1 MSEIAGRNL
10 LVTGAASGIGRL
22 LALKAAIAGAT
33 VVLWDIDAMGL
44 EKLLTEI
51 QTNGGKAFS
60 YRCDVSTRQEVY
72 RIAEQVR
79 ADVGMV
85 DILINNAG
93 VVSGKPL
100 LECTDEQIQR
110 TMDVNITAHFWTV
123 RAFLPG
129 MIQANRG
136 HIVTIASAGGI
147 VGASRMVDYCASK
160 FAAFGFDEAL
170 RMEIRKNRWR
180 IKTTVVCPYYINTG
194 MFAGVRTRFPWLLP
208 ILEEDLVAGRIM
220 HAIQFNKKRL
230 LMPLIVYSV
239 WLLRLLPV
247 VVFDWIT
254 TLLGINACMDEFR
267 GR

>member
-110 TMDVNITAHFWTV
+110 TMDVNITA
-123 RAFLPG
+123 
-129 MIQANRG
+129 
-136 HIVTIASAGGI
+136 
-147 VGASRMVDYCASK
+147 
-160 FAAFGFDEAL
+160 
-170 RMEIRKNRWR
+170 
-180 IKTTVVCPYYINTG
+180 
-194 MFAGVRTRFPWLLP
+194 
-208 ILEEDLVAGRIM
+208 
-220 HAIQFNKKRL
+220 
-230 LMPLIVYSV
+230 
-239 WLLRLLPV
+239 
-247 VVFDWIT
+247 
-254 TLLGINACMDEFR
+254 
-267 GR
+267 